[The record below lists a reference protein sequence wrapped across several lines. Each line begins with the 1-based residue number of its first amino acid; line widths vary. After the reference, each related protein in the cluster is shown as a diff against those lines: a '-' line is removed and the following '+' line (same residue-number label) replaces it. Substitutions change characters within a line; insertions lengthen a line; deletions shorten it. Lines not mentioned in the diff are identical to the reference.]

1 MEAVNIIDRFVGAD
15 WLLEFVVLGIPDG
28 VTLEEATFVFK
39 DHKEVTDSGAIIT
52 STITTTATA
61 SGQLTQTAPS
71 AGFSTATLS
80 IVVPWEETQNV
91 QPGRRYYY
99 RVPITD
105 NNDFHEVAAEGL
117 FIPR

>member
-71 AGFSTATLS
+71 AGS
-80 IVVPWEETQNV
+80 E
-91 QPGRRYYY
+91 R
-99 RVPITD
+99 
-105 NNDFHEVAAEGL
+105 AAWASLLLQGADHRQQR
-117 FIPR
+117 FPRGGC